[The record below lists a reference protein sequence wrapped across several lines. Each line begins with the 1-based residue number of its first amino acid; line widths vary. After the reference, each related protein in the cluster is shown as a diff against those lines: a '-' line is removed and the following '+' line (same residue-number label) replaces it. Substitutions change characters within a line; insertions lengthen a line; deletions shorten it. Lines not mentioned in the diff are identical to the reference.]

1 VAVLPFDA
9 GEVAVKTPPSAS
21 LFELD
26 FFAPLPILVEASDAP
41 LTSDSGLLP
50 LRQFDER
57 IGLTKQ
63 FAAAL
68 DDPRDPEL
76 TEHTFLEMVR
86 SRVFGI
92 LAGYEDQNDH
102 DALRSDPVFKLIAGR
117 SPEEDDLASQPTLSR
132 FENQINIASL
142 KRLRA
147 VFVDQFI
154 ASFER
159 PPLSLTFDLD
169 AVDDPTH
176 GAQQLTLFHA
186 FYEQYQY
193 LPLVI
198 TCAENDQIVMISL
211 RHGTA
216 PASLGADDDL
226 EYLVTRVRAAWP
238 NVRIRV
244 RGDGGFGNP
253 TMYEVSERLE
263 ITYTYGLSTN
273 AVLQRASEELLAEAV
288 RLWDETRAP
297 QRLFAGFWYR
307 AGSWPA
313 YRFVVVKAEA
323 NAQGTN
329 RRFVV
334 TNRAGASRFPEATY
348 DEYVLRGESENRNK
362 ELKCGLGMDR
372 LSDHRFA
379 ANYFR
384 LYLHTAALNLL
395 VRLRREIADPP
406 PAPEGDVPAEALVGP
421 ARKHYQNARRVRDPL
436 GKGQPATWRLLLIKA
451 AATVIVSCRRIVVR
465 LSGSWP
471 YRDLFEHIGQHV
483 SRRPAGA
490 ACWTG

>member
-1 VAVLPFDA
+1 MSLQ
-9 GEVAVKTPPSAS
+9 GAS
-21 LFELD
+21 LFDFD
-26 FFAPLPILVEASDAP
+26 FFEPLPIQFEVSDAP
-41 LTSDSGLLP
+41 LTSDAGLLP

-63 FAAAL
+63 FAQML

-76 TEHTFLEMVR
+76 IEHSFLDMVR
-86 SRVFGI
+86 MRIFGI

-102 DALRSDPVFKLIAGR
+102 DILRTDPVFKLIAER
-117 SPEEDDLASQPTLSR
+117 SPTDADLASQPTLSR
-132 FENQINIASL
+132 FENQISAKSL
-142 KRLRA
+142 LRLRE
-147 VFVDQFI
+147 FMVDQFI
-154 ASFER
+154 ASFAE

-176 GAQQLTLFHA
+176 GSQQLSLFHG

-198 TCAENDQIVMISL
+198 TSADTDQVVMISL

-216 PASLGADDDL
+216 SASLGADDDL
-226 EYLVTRVRAAWP
+226 EFIVMRVRAAWP
-238 NVRIRV
+238 GVRIRV
-244 RGDGGFGNP
+244 RGDCGFGNP

-273 AVLQRASEELLAEAV
+273 QVLQRESEELLAEAV
-288 RLWDETRAP
+288 RLWEQTRES

-307 AGSWPA
+307 AGTWAEP
-313 YRFVVVKAEA
+313 RWVVAKAEA

-334 TNRAGASRFPEATY
+334 TNRRGAPLHPEATY
-348 DEYVLRGESENRNK
+348 DEYAMRGESENRNK

-372 LSDHRFA
+372 LSDHRFM
-379 ANYFR
+379 ANLFR
-384 LYLHTAALNLL
+384 LYLHTVAMNLL
-395 VRLRREIADPP
+395 VRLRREIANPP
-406 PAPEGDVPAEALVGP
+406 PAPEGDVPVAALDGE
-421 ARKHYQNARRVRDPL
+421 ARKQYQNARRVQDPL
-436 GKGQPATWRLLLIKA
+436 GKGQPDTWRLLIIKVA
-451 AATVIVSCRRIVVR
+451 ASVIVSCRRIVIR

-471 YRDLFEHIGQHV
+471 NRDFFEQISRHV
-483 SRRPAGA
+483 SKRPSVAH
-490 ACWTG
+490 CWTG